1 MNHRLTQ
8 MDADKNRRKFS
19 AVANVICVKMF
30 KANAKMIEQPNLF
43 QSEQTAPQVE
53 RILLYALGEFQS
65 RGKVLADRELA
76 LDRLRGAFKR
86 AAEKFGTE
94 EFSDEK
100 LAEGL
105 EKLGANIKRVPIFVA
120 KHPFRITVRQEL
132 AEKSKTV
139 YLTYLDND

>member
-1 MNHRLTQ
+1 MMQQPSLFET
-8 MDADKNRRKFS
+8 S
-19 AVANVICVKMF
+19 TVA
-30 KANAKMIEQPNLF
+30 LD
-43 QSEQTAPQVE
+43 VE

-100 LAEGL
+100 TAEGL
-105 EKLGANIKRVPIFVA
+105 EKLGANIKRVPNFVA
-120 KHPFRITVRQEL
+120 KHPFRITITSEL
-132 AEKSKTV
+132 SNRAYEFFRKELEGRK
-139 YLTYLDND
+139 